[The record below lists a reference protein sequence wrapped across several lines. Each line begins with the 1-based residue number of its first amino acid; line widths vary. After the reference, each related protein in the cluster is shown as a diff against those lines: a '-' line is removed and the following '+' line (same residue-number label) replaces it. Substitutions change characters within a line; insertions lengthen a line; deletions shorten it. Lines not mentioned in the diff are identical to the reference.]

1 MARVIVCGTLA
12 YDDIGHFDGPLT
24 AHSRNVKLTRLERG
38 FGGCAMN
45 VAYNLRRLGH
55 DPVPFVYA
63 GDDYSGDYA
72 GHVARAGI
80 SEAGI
85 FRIAGTPSA
94 RGIVLTGSD
103 GAQFTA
109 FYPGPDG
116 RDRWRHD
123 LGELLASAD
132 FDAAVLAPDLPEKM
146 SGCAAELKGMALR
159 SWCPGQYAELLDD
172 TDIAGP
178 LDWCNLLVVNRHE
191 WRSLARHLPEAELE
205 RRAGRVVITDGGGAV
220 TLLPGHLSIEVPPV
234 TGGAQDPTGCGD
246 AFVGA
251 LTATL
256 LEGHGL
262 TSAVRAGIAL
272 AGRCLNCHG
281 AQSHRPDDPAGASR
295 RTG

>member
-1 MARVIVCGTLA
+1 VARVIICGTLA

-24 AHSRNVKLTRLERG
+24 AHTRNVKLTRLERG

-45 VAYNLRRLGH
+45 VAYNLRHLGH
-55 DPVPFVYA
+55 EPVPFVYA
-63 GDDYSGDYA
+63 GDDYSGEYA

-85 FRIAGTPSA
+85 FRIPGTPSA

-109 FYPGPDG
+109 FYPGPSG
-116 RDRWRHD
+116 HDRWQRD
-123 LGELLASAD
+123 LGELLACAD
-132 FDAAVLAPDLPEKM
+132 FDGAVLAPDLPEKM
-146 SGCAAELKGMALR
+146 SGCAAEMDGIGLR
-159 SWCPGQYAELLDD
+159 IWCPGQYAELLDGG
-172 TDIAGP
+172 DINAP

-191 WRSLARHLPEAELE
+191 WHSLARHVPEAELE
-205 RRAGRVVITDGGGAV
+205 CRAGRVVITDGAGAV
-220 TLLPGHLSIEVPPV
+220 TLLPDHQSIAVARV
-234 TGGAQDPTGCGD
+234 AGGAQDPTGCGD
-246 AFVGA
+246 AFVAA

-272 AGRCLNCHG
+272 AARCLACHG
-281 AQSHRPDDPAGASR
+281 AQSHRPDDLAAAPSR
-295 RTG
+295 RG